1 MPPETLA
8 DRLKRARVAAGVTQV
23 QLADRLRRSGD
34 ERFASTDGTRIG
46 DWENRTPRLP
56 FYVVDHLA
64 HALGVPL
71 DSFSEFPTPPAAEV
85 VRREPDPELVA
96 EIEELQW
103 RAEELAKRL
112 RREESDEQP

>member
-8 DRLKRARVAAGVTQV
+8 DRLKRARITAGVTQV

-71 DSFSEFPTPPAAEV
+71 DSFSEFATPPAAGAGQ
-85 VRREPDPELVA
+85 EPSQGLL
-96 EIEELQW
+96 EELSDLEQQ
-103 RAEELAKRL
+103 AESLAARL
-112 RREESDEQP
+112 RRARAREQP